1 MDIKE
6 KEQTDNRIV
15 ILVFKSLIIRFV
27 DIDKSI
33 ISTTLFTYKSSFNQ
47 GSYT

>member
-27 DIDKSI
+27 DIDRSTV
-33 ISTTLFTYKSSFNQ
+33 STTLFTYKSSFNQ
-47 GSYT
+47 GIYT